1 MTLTV
6 KQWRAGAV
14 NAYEVKLTVHVH
26 HQSEKEA
33 KSYLMTALQDWAAD
47 GKIIAS
53 VQFDSVQESDKRF
66 FAPGVMYPEN
76 VPVASK
82 MEEEI
87 NIPERVSSI

>member
-1 MTLTV
+1 MKLTI

-14 NAYEVKLTVHVH
+14 NVYEVKLTVHVH

-33 KSYLMTALQDWAAD
+33 QSYVTTALQDWAAE

-53 VQFDSVQESDKRF
+53 VQFDSEQETDKRF

-76 VPVASK
+76 IQQEK
-82 MEEEI
+82 Q
-87 NIPERVSSI
+87 NG